1 MSNVIDFKVIVKVD
15 PSDPAASAKRLGE
28 LVLKNPDAFKDIDPK
43 WISSQTHITAV
54 PIAVALT
61 VEMRAVVQANSPKT
75 KFIVTGVTECNV
87 KDLMENF
94 GYKVYP
100 TYPVVDS
107 CSESTEEK
115 CRCDESSKSETPA
128 PKSESRTRYFY
139 DGKEVSEEEF
149 RKRWQDWDD
158 LFGAFRSSW
167 KDFLIKSILP

>member
-1 MSNVIDFKVIVKVD
+1 MSNIIDFKVIVKVD

-115 CRCDESSKSETPA
+115 CRCDESSKSGTPA
-128 PKSESRTRYFY
+128 PKNESRARYFY
-139 DGKEVSEEEF
+139 NGKEVSEEEY
-149 RKRWQDWDD
+149 RRHQQDWDD
-158 LFGAFRSSW
+158 LFGACRSSW

>member
-75 KFIVTGVTECNV
+75 KFIVTGVTERNV

-107 CSESTEEK
+107 SSESTEEK
-115 CRCDESSKSETPA
+115 GCCDESSKSETPA
-128 PKSESRTRYFY
+128 PKNESRARYFY
-139 DGKEVSEEEF
+139 NGEEVSEEEY
-149 RKRWQDWDD
+149 RKHQQDWDD
-158 LFGAFRSSW
+158 LFGACRAAW
-167 KDFLIKSILP
+167 KDFLIRSILP